1 MITTNSHASF
11 RGIGHPLRAAGRVS
25 ATVNRSRHTTR
36 RFAFRITILGESSD
50 PVSIRLP
57 DAPTHFMMRRT
68 LCIMRGASREFRHRH
83 SEKLQQ
89 AFPERA
95 QRPTFQECLSASAVS
110 ESRFA
115 TWAALEA
122 DSKSSTYEDE
132 VILWMNEPERMVRLR
147 RQDRERQNGDESEYH
162 SPDIRSTSTNGAAQ
176 RPDRPASAAPSR
188 ASDRRNFP
196 C

>member
-1 MITTNSHASF
+1 MTKRQEGKFFHTSSSSSVSAMRSVRGPSQRRRFADASPIPLLPPMITTSPPASF
-11 RGIGHPLRAAGRVS
+11 CGIGHPLRSARRVS
-25 ATVNRSRHTTR
+25 ATANRWRHTIL
-36 RFAFRITILGESSD
+36 RFAFRITIRGESSD

-57 DAPTHFMMRRT
+57 DATTHFMMRRT

-132 VILWMNEPERMVRLR
+132 VIL
-147 RQDRERQNGDESEYH
+147 
-162 SPDIRSTSTNGAAQ
+162 
-176 RPDRPASAAPSR
+176 
-188 ASDRRNFP
+188 
-196 C
+196 